1 MTKYTIETYKDSAGE
16 HRWRVRALN
25 GQIVVPPEGYKN
37 LADMMRTIV
46 SLQAELVK
54 IPRAIASD
62 QA

>member
-37 LADMMRTIV
+37 LPTWTKPV
-46 SLQAELVK
+46 G
-54 IPRAIASD
+54 ASCNSTT
-62 QA
+62 